1 MLLAPEFVPA
11 MVGTF
16 VSRQAQRIAICLISK
31 QIDQFSK
38 KKEKKQADRSNR
50 PGVGGGKA
58 HDYEALAP
66 GAEPA
71 GRHSPRQPNEN
82 ESLRNQDPSI
92 SFIFIHI

>member
-1 MLLAPEFVPA
+1 MFYLLAPEFVPA

-16 VSRQAQRIAICLISK
+16 VSRQAQRIAISK
-31 QIDQFSK
+31 QIDQT
-38 KKEKKQADRSNR
+38 
-50 PGVGGGKA
+50 GGKA

-92 SFIFIHI
+92 SFTFIYM